1 MAENKQKL
9 EAVGRELIHMYSVSA
24 PPIPIERMLQHPHPD
39 MWDEV
44 DMDNISSTFLNIST
58 PYSPRMSLARFL
70 ARQIAKS
77 PWGRQRGL
85 AGLDDDEEA
94 IHSLARVI
102 IMPADLVL
110 ELSESSRT
118 PQLISLH
125 FEVPEDDARL
135 RLSELSPQKR

>member
-1 MAENKQKL
+1 MADNLQEL
-9 EAVGRELIHMYSVSA
+9 EAVGRELVLLYGVTA
-24 PPIPIERMLQHPHPD
+24 PPVPIERMLQHPHPD

-44 DMDNISSTFLNIST
+44 DMDDVSSTFLNIST

-77 PWGRQRGL
+77 PWGRERGL
-85 AGLDDDEEA
+85 AGMGDNERM

-110 ELSESSRT
+110 EISEASRT
-118 PQLISLH
+118 PQIISLH
-125 FEVPEDDARL
+125 FEVPEEDARL
-135 RLSELSPQKR
+135 RLSDLGLQKR

>member
-1 MAENKQKL
+1 MQEL
-9 EAVGRELIHMYSVSA
+9 EAVGRELMQLYSVAA

-44 DMDNISSTFLNIST
+44 DMNDFSATFLNVST

-77 PWGRQRGL
+77 PWGHARGL
-85 AGLDDDEEA
+85 DGVDEDDTI
-94 IHSLARVI
+94 IHGLARVL
-102 IMPADLVL
+102 IMPADLVM
-110 ELSESSRT
+110 EISETSWT

-135 RLSELSPQKR
+135 RLSELSAHKKR